1 MNDGFHGLLH
11 VITTHCTDM
20 IWCWRGSQPLDE
32 CGGCPVTKKDLVVVA
47 SRAFAMYLIIWA
59 LSDLSNVSIDVFVVR
74 HYSALPGEY
83 IYKYHRMELY
93 HRLGMI
99 VALSLAATWFYK
111 CGLVLE
117 RFFSPDESQTAE

>member
-1 MNDGFHGLLH
+1 M
-11 VITTHCTDM
+11 
-20 IWCWRGSQPLDE
+20 
-32 CGGCPVTKKDLVVVA
+32 TKKDLAVVA

-59 LSDLSNVSIDVFVVR
+59 LSDLSYVAIDVFVVR

-83 IYKYHRMELY
+83 IYKYHRMEFY

-99 VALSLAATWFYK
+99 VAFSLAATWFYK

-117 RFFSPDESQTAE
+117 RFFSPDQPQRGE